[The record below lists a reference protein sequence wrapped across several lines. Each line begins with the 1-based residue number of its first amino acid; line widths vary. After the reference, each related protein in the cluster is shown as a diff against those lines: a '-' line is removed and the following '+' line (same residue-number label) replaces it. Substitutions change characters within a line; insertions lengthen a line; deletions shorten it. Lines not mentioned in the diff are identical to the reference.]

1 MEDQRMTA
9 ARFTGLV
16 DAYGGDLARWPADNQ
31 APARNFLRRHP
42 RYARELAAAA
52 ELDAALVASRPPPAG
67 PQLAAAIR
75 ARRAAVPVPPPVP
88 ASVPVLVPLRPS
100 PVVRSV
106 AVRGTPPWAVLAAGL
121 VAFVLGALVG
131 ASDGALVSVADPP
144 DAATWIEASISA
156 AAGDIEWEVLR

>member
-9 ARFTGLV
+9 ARFTDLV
-16 DAYGGDLARWPADNQ
+16 DAYGGIWRVGRPTARPRPVTFCAAIHGTRVNW
-31 APARNFLRRHP
+31 RR
-42 RYARELAAAA
+42 
-52 ELDAALVASRPPPAG
+52 RPSWTRRWSPAG
-67 PQLAAAIR
+67 RRRLGRNWRRRSA
-75 ARRAAVPVPPPVP
+75 RAAPRAVRRVP

-100 PVVRSV
+100 PARW
-106 AVRGTPPWAVLAAGL
+106 AAVLGAPHGRPWRPGWWLCA
-121 VAFVLGALVG
+121 GALVG

>member
-16 DAYGGDLARWPADNQ
+16 DAYGGDLARWPADSQ

-42 RYARELAAAA
+42 RYARE
-52 ELDAALVASRPPPAG
+52 
-67 PQLAAAIR
+67 LAAAIR

-156 AAGDIEWEVLR
+156 AAGDIEWEVFR

>member
-16 DAYGGDLARWPADNQ
+16 DAYGGDLARWPADSQ

-42 RYARELAAAA
+42 RYARE
-52 ELDAALVASRPPPAG
+52 
-67 PQLAAAIR
+67 LAAAIR

-100 PVVRSV
+100 P
-106 AVRGTPPWAVLAAGL
+106 AVRWAAVLGTPPWAALAAGL
-121 VAFVLGALVG
+121 VAFVVGALVG

-144 DAATWIEASISA
+144 DAATWIEASIRA

>member
-1 MEDQRMTA
+1 M
-9 ARFTGLV
+9 
-16 DAYGGDLARWPADNQ
+16 
-31 APARNFLRRHP
+31 
-42 RYARELAAAA
+42 
-52 ELDAALVASRPPPAG
+52 
-67 PQLAAAIR
+67 
-75 ARRAAVPVPPPVP
+75 PVPPPVP

-100 PVVRSV
+100 P
-106 AVRGTPPWAVLAAGL
+106 AVRWAAVLGTPPWAALAAGL

>member
-16 DAYGGDLARWPADNQ
+16 DAYGGDLARWPADSQ

-75 ARRAAVPVPPPVP
+75 ARRAAVPVS

-100 PVVRSV
+100 PMVR
-106 AVRGTPPWAVLAAGL
+106 WAAGL
-121 VAFVLGALVG
+121 VTFVLGALVG